1 MYTCKCPRAHICT
14 IAHMCICVHQAC
26 PRTHVYADVG
36 TPIHNGHLYTLE
48 QGAHLCTH
56 TCKHLPPELP
66 VLLSHAAHPAVQECG
81 NRGEDQL
88 DFISLEV
95 CALKA
100 QTRHLLPMGAPTC
113 QQPPSVASVSSEG
126 KGRTGLLPAFPP
138 GKLRLKI
145 RDAKGPVISFPC

>member
-100 QTRHLLPMGAPTC
+100 QTRHLLPMGAP
-113 QQPPSVASVSSEG
+113 PHASNPHLWLPFLVKG
-126 KGRTGLLPAFPP
+126 KGGQ
-138 GKLRLKI
+138 G
-145 RDAKGPVISFPC
+145 SFPHSLQENSDLR